1 MGYLVMLFYDER
13 TFIYRDITVLVIFS
27 LKLFRE
33 MSCLVFLPLGS
44 ESDGRIHNSQKA
56 LTELA
61 TFTKYICPGPSTTLT
76 PATTA

>member
-44 ESDGRIHNSQKA
+44 ESTSDGRILPGDWEPTGDWPPNYKSQ
-56 LTELA
+56 
-61 TFTKYICPGPSTTLT
+61 TFKGT
-76 PATTA
+76 